1 MDVVGGIV
9 TGGIAIILIGF
20 LIFLS
25 GKMFVSL
32 PAFNTSEA
40 AEVPWAESM
49 TLMTDNASTA
59 FSILGILPLVIG
71 ASIAIAVLI
80 AAFAMNR

>member
-9 TGGIAIILIGF
+9 TGGVAIILIGF

-32 PAFNTSEA
+32 PAFDATSET
-40 AEVPWAESM
+40 EWYDSM
-49 TLMTDNASTA
+49 NLMTDNASTA

>member
-9 TGGIAIILIGF
+9 TGGVAIILIGF

-32 PAFNTSEA
+32 PAFDA
-40 AEVPWAESM
+40 ANETEWYDSM
-49 TLMTDNASTA
+49 NLMTDNASTA

>member
-32 PAFNTSEA
+32 PAFDATNETA
-40 AEVPWAESM
+40 WYDSM
-49 TLMTDNASTA
+49 ELMTDNASTA

-80 AAFAMNR
+80 AAFAINR

>member
-32 PAFNTSEA
+32 PAFNETNEKA
-40 AEVPWAESM
+40 WYDSM
-49 TLMTDNASTA
+49 ELMTDNASTA

-80 AAFAMNR
+80 AAFAINR

>member
-9 TGGIAIILIGF
+9 TGGVAIILIGF

-32 PAFNTSEA
+32 PEFDAVNETK
-40 AEVPWAESM
+40 WYDSM
-49 TLMTDNASTA
+49 NLMTDNASTA

>member
-40 AEVPWAESM
+40 AEAPWAESM

-80 AAFAMNR
+80 AAFAMPR